1 MDMRSVS
8 PDANR
13 RVLVVEDDADNRE
26 LFVDLL
32 QLHGFAAVE
41 ACDGSEALAMLSDG
55 SLHPYAIVLDLD
67 MPTVDG
73 FQFLAVKSEDARL
86 QDVPVIVVSA
96 VDRARD
102 CPRIGTLRTTLQKP
116 IEIHQ
121 LLDALES
128 CRDDSRDEP
137 RLDS

>member
-1 MDMRSVS
+1 MTMRSLS
-8 PDANR
+8 TDESR

-32 QLHGFAAVE
+32 RLHGFATAE
-41 ACDGSEALAMLSDG
+41 ASDGSEALAMLRDG

-86 QDVPVIVVSA
+86 HDVPVIVVSA

-102 CPRIGTLRTTLQKP
+102 CPRIGTLRTTLHKP

-128 CRDDSRDEP
+128 CRDEP
-137 RLDS
+137 RYDT